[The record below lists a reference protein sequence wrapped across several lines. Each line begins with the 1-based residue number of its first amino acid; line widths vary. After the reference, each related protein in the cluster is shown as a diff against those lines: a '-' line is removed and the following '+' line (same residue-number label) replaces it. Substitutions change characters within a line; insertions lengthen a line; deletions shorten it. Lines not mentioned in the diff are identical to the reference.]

1 MIELDGQK
9 HDQLTAEL
17 QHFVQCVRTGAA
29 PRVSGADG
37 GEALVLAERIL
48 QSLRTH
54 PWEGNAGGLKGPHQL
69 PAPLG
74 ALFPSLPQQEV
85 A

>member
-1 MIELDGQK
+1 MHQIVKLVEGNTPVGTAGGQQALD
-9 HDQLTAEL
+9 E
-17 QHFVQCVRTGAA
+17 
-29 PRVSGADG
+29 SGAHG
-37 GEALVLAERIL
+37 AEALALAERIL

-74 ALFPSLPQQEV
+74 ALFPSLPQEH
-85 A
+85 AA